1 MHSLI
6 ISYIEQKQMAQSP
19 VKYNTNG
26 GVTLFIIYINKKH
39 KGVYKLQEHINID
52 CANSTQYMLSY
63 WFLGNKL
70 WEEINSHGSWH
81 VSGKVTKIQ
90 CIRIL
95 DLCNDKIFQRR
106 DPCFGWL
113 ISRIN
118 VFSNLLDSRM
128 TLSHPFVFGLML
140 SVNLVVSITYCFLF

>member
-95 DLCNDKIFQRR
+95 DLCNDKNFPEKGPVLWLANFKNQCLLQSLRFK
-106 DPCFGWL
+106 DDLKSSFCFWL
-113 ISRIN
+113 DA
-118 VFSNLLDSRM
+118 FS
-128 TLSHPFVFGLML
+128 
-140 SVNLVVSITYCFLF
+140 